1 MSSSNSPL
9 LQRFSSRTAL
19 DAALADQLEPVLG
32 SDSEGG
38 VAVMLSGGTTPL
50 PAYRLVAARGVRP
63 SRNLVLLYSD
73 DRYVPSSSDAS
84 NYHQTAPLLDALAL
98 PSQRVLRVA
107 TELSLAEAAA
117 DYERR
122 LGQLFEA
129 QVGFPLGLLGLGAD
143 GHTASLFSA
152 EDLERARGKLALAVH
167 RPDGRDAVSVTPA
180 VLERIE
186 RVVFVVAGQ
195 DKRSALTQLLA
206 RSPDCVAWRA
216 VMSCPRVEV
225 WTDPEAWP
233 EAGAASG
240 R

>member
-9 LQRFSSRTAL
+9 LQRFSSRTEL
-19 DAALADQLEPVLG
+19 DAALADQLERVLG
-32 SDSEGG
+32 SDSERG

-50 PAYRLVAARGVRP
+50 PAYRMVAARGVRP
-63 SRNLVLLYSD
+63 SRSLVLLYSD

-122 LGQLFEA
+122 LGQLLEA
-129 QVGFPLGLLGLGAD
+129 EVRLPLGLLGLGAD

-167 RPDGRDAVSVTPA
+167 RPDGRDAVSVTPS

-186 RVVFVVAGQ
+186 RVLFVVAGQ
-195 DKRSALTQLLA
+195 DKHNALTQLLA
-206 RSPDCVAWRA
+206 RSQDCVAWRA